1 MAKFPSATI
10 LGYPRIGHNRE
21 LKRLEEAYWLGK
33 TTKKEFL
40 QKTKELRIQTYE
52 HLKNL
57 GLTED
62 FSIPQ
67 SFSYYDQVLDASCLF
82 NIVPK
87 RFQHLAVNGL
97 NIDDYFTIAR
107 GDTTLGEDGLPGE
120 MTKWFDTNYHYIVPE
135 FTPETKISINFN
147 QVVAQFHEAKEAG
160 FLVRPQIVGPV
171 TLLALAKFDGVA
183 PSDFIDDLA
192 TAYAELLGDLCKN
205 GAKWVQ
211 LDEPALCTE
220 TQHLSPDEQFEI
232 ADEIYRKIY
241 TLKHGNLDKPQVF
254 VTTPYTYAGEYAE
267 RLTHLPVNALHYDF
281 TECDIE
287 TLESVDAAH
296 KVLVAG
302 LINGR
307 NIWRADDETTQEKLK
322 ALQKNIPPYWL
333 SVATSTSLQ
342 HVPHTLDVET
352 ELADEL
358 KSNLSFADE
367 KIAEVLALAGV
378 IEQNRAPKQELQG
391 RKVQDVHDRLANV
404 KDTDFERESI
414 EERKNAQHKLLNL
427 PLLPTTTIGSFPQTP
442 DIRLTRS
449 SYKRGEITE
458 AEYVAAMKSKIKEC
472 IDLQEEIGLDVLV
485 HGEAERNDM
494 VQYFAENFEG
504 FAVTKNGWV
513 QSYGSRQT
521 KPSILWG
528 DEYRNQAFTV
538 PWITYA
544 DSLTEKPVKGMLT
557 GPVTILAWSFVRDD
571 QPKSVTAN
579 QVALALRDEILDL
592 EAAGIKIIQIDEPA
606 LRELLPLKL
615 KDQKTYI
622 DWSVKSFRLATSGVK
637 TETQIHT
644 HLCYSEFEVILPA
657 IIGLNAD
664 VTSIE
669 AARSKMEIVKQL
681 VDAEYPTGIGPGI
694 YDIHSPRIPSKDEL
708 KTLLELAV
716 IDFEKG
722 NMDLTALW
730 VNPDCGL
737 KTRRNEE
744 STPSLINMVQATHEV
759 RKMLL

>member
-33 TTKKEFL
+33 TQKKEFL
-40 QKTKELRIQTYE
+40 QDTKELRIQTYK
-52 HLKNL
+52 HLRDL
-57 GLTED
+57 GLSED

-87 RFQHLAVNGL
+87 RFQHLAAGL
-97 NIDDYFTIAR
+97 TIDDYFTIAR
-107 GDTTLGEDGLPGE
+107 GDTSLGENGLPAE

-135 FTPETKISINFN
+135 FTPETKIAINFN
-147 QVVAQFHEAKEAG
+147 QVTQQFLEAKEAG
-160 FLVRPQIVGPV
+160 FLVRPVIVGPV
-171 TLLALAKFDGVA
+171 TLLALAKFENVT
-183 PSDFIDDLA
+183 PYDFIDDLA

-205 GAKWVQ
+205 GARWVQ
-211 LDEPALCTE
+211 FDEPALFAE
-220 TQHLSPDEQFEI
+220 TLHLSTDELFEI
-232 ADEIYRKIY
+232 ADKLYRKIY
-241 TLKHGNLDKPQVF
+241 TLKHDNPDKPQVF
-254 VTTPYTYAGEYAE
+254 VTTPYACAGKYAE
-267 RLTHLPVNALHYDF
+267 RLTHLPVEALHYDF
-281 TECDIE
+281 TECG
-287 TLESVDAAH
+287 TKVLENVDASH

-307 NIWRADDETTQEKLK
+307 NIWRMNDDAIQEKLNV
-322 ALQKNIPPYWL
+322 LQKHIPPYWL
-333 SVATSTSLQ
+333 RISTSTSLQ
-342 HVPHTLDVET
+342 HVPHTLDAET
-352 ELADEL
+352 ELTDEL

-367 KIAEVLALAGV
+367 KIAEVLALSGV
-378 IEQNRAPKQELQG
+378 VGQNRAPKQELKG
-391 RKVQDVHDRLANV
+391 RKVTEVSERLANI
-404 KDTDFERESI
+404 KDTDFERESVT
-414 EERKNAQHKLLNL
+414 ERKNAQHKVLNL
-427 PLLPTTTIGSFPQTP
+427 SLLPTTTIGSFPQTS
-442 DIRLTRS
+442 DIRVTRS
-449 SYKRGEITE
+449 SYKKQEITE
-458 AEYVAAMKSKIKEC
+458 AEYTSAMQAKIKEC
-472 IDLQEEIGLDVLV
+472 IDLQEEIGLDVMV

-513 QSYGSRQT
+513 QSYGSRST

-528 DEYRNQAFTV
+528 DVWRKKAFTV

-571 QPKSVTAN
+571 QPKGVTAN
-579 QVALALRDEILDL
+579 QVALALRDEIADL
-592 EAAGIKIIQIDEPA
+592 ETAGIKIIQIDEPA

-615 KDQKTYI
+615 KDQKAYI
-622 DWSVKSFRLATSGVK
+622 DWSVASFRLATSGVK
-637 TETQIHT
+637 KETQIHT

-669 AARSKMEIVKQL
+669 AARSKMEIVAQL
-681 VDAEYPTGIGPGI
+681 VDAKYPTGIGPGI

-708 KTLLELAV
+708 KALLLKAV
-716 IDFEKG
+716 KDFKDG
-722 NMDLTALW
+722 NMDLTNLW

-744 STPSLINMVQATHEV
+744 STPSLVNMVQATLEV
-759 RKMLL
+759 RNML